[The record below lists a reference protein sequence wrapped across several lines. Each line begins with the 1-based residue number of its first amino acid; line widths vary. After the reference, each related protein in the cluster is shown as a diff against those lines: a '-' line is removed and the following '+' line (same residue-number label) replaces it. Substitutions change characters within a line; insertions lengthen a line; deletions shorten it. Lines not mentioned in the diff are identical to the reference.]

1 MKKRFVTL
9 LIASVLVL
17 SSCGNSSQT
26 PSSNTASR
34 ESEESENSI
43 STENNSEDA
52 QNEVPET
59 TDTEPS
65 SEVMEDTISVEP
77 IYEEGSP
84 QKELQDYAVN
94 VVIENYTYTDIDLM
108 TINENLGTDEDG
120 DYIILAR
127 LTWNQKNG
135 ASTTEDV
142 LTLYSNDFAARI
154 GMDQTSVVE
163 IAIFWTIPYLDNATA
178 KRSYERKG
186 EGMYLSDN
194 VMSSVFSEQ

>member
-1 MKKRFVTL
+1 MLFR
-9 LIASVLVL
+9 S
-17 SSCGNSSQT
+17 
-26 PSSNTASR
+26 ASR

-94 VVIENYTYTDIDLM
+94 VVLENYTYTDIDLM

-178 KRSYERKG
+178 KWSYERKG